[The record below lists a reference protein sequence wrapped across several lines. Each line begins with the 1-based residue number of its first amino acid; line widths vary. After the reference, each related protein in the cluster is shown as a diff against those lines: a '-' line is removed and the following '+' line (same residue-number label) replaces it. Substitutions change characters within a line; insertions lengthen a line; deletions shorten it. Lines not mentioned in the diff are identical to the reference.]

1 MKIAPLY
8 HALSATTWC
17 NPRIVHTGQ
26 HYDFNMSDAFFRD
39 LGLPDSHYNLGIG
52 SGSHA
57 EQTGNVMIAYEKVC
71 LENPPDGIVVVGD
84 VNSTAAC
91 AMVGT
96 KLWIPVMHLE
106 AGLRSG
112 DRRMPEEINRLV
124 TDAIADLLWTP
135 SADADA
141 NLLREGVDKNKID
154 LIGNIMIDSFEMLR
168 SKIESSG
175 ARKSLGLKS
184 EKYGIVTLHRPSNVD
199 DADTLRSIVDSLEEI
214 AADIRLIFVSHPRT
228 MKNLQRFALRDRL
241 QEIDGID
248 LLDPIPYIDFMNIV
262 TGAALTITDSGG
274 LQEETTYLGIPCLT
288 MRENTER
295 PITVTQGT
303 NKLVSHHELLPCVR
317 KILAGEWSKGSCP
330 PLWDGQAAGRAVL
343 SLEKRLSRPGAFS
356 RAPAG

>member
-1 MKIAPLY
+1 
-8 HALSATTWC
+8 
-17 NPRIVHTGQ
+17 
-26 HYDFNMSDAFFRD
+26 
-39 LGLPDSHYNLGIG
+39 
-52 SGSHA
+52 
-57 EQTGNVMIAYEKVC
+57 
-71 LENPPDGIVVVGD
+71 
-84 VNSTAAC
+84 
-91 AMVGT
+91 MVGT
-96 KLWIPVMHLE
+96 KLWIPVVHLE

-141 NLLREGVDKNKID
+141 NLLREGVGKNKID

-175 ARKSLGLKS
+175 ARDSLGLKS
-184 EKYGIVTLHRPSNVD
+184 EKYGILTLHRPSNVD
-199 DADTLRSIVDSLEEI
+199 DADSLRNIVDSLEEI

-228 MKNLQRFALRDRL
+228 MKNLQRFGLLERL
-241 QEIDGID
+241 QKINGID

-303 NKLVSHHELLPCVR
+303 NKLVSHQELLPCVR
-317 KILAGEWSKGSCP
+317 KILAGEWTKGSCP
-330 PLWDGQAAGRAVL
+330 PLWDGHAASRAVS
-343 SLEKRLSRPGAFS
+343 SLEKHLSPQGTFS
-356 RAPAG
+356 RAPSG